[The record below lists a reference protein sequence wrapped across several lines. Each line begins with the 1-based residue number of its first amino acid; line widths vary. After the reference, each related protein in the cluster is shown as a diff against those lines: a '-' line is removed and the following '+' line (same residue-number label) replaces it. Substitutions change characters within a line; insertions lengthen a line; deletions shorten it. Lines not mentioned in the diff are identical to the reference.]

1 MDNKTQKVFDFIKA
15 NPNTNKET
23 ITTGTG
29 FSGLHLFN
37 LLRKLQT
44 EGLIEANGEG
54 DDALYILCQQQ
65 TNKDDQDATEKTEE
79 VTRGIPAEN
88 IAIVEETKTEEQQPA
103 AEQKRKPIG
112 RNNTQY
118 VFNRK
123 VLGKGPLVHALVAK
137 YVEDHPKATFE
148 QLKEIFPDTLMKR
161 FGVFA
166 KEQDAK
172 DLSGKVNRYF
182 LKPEQLIKLK
192 GDEEPIAVC
201 NQWTSALLVPFLEI
215 ATKLGYSVIEKQD

>member
-1 MDNKTQKVFDFIKA
+1 MDNKTQKVLDFIKA
-15 NPNTNKET
+15 NPNANKEA

-44 EGLIEANGEG
+44 EGLIESKGEG

-65 TNKDDQDATEKTEE
+65 TDKGDQDATEKTEE
-79 VTRGIPAEN
+79 VIEGMPAEN
-88 IAIVEETKTEEQQPA
+88 IAIVEEIKTEEQQPA

-118 VFNRK
+118 VFNGK

-137 YVEDHPKATFE
+137 YVEDHPETTFE
-148 QLKEIFPDTLMKR
+148 QLKEIFPDTMMKR

-182 LKPEQLIKLK
+182 LKPEQFIKLK
-192 GDEEPIAVC
+192 DSGEPIAVC
-201 NQWTSALLVPFLEI
+201 NQWTSALLAPFLEI
-215 ATKLGYSVIEKQD
+215 ATNLGYSISEKQE